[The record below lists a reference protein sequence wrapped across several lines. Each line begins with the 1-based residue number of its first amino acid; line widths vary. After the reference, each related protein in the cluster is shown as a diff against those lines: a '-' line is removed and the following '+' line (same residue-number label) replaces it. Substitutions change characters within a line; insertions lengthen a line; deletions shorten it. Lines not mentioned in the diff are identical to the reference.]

1 MEESTFFFYLALVPV
16 LGITAQLI
24 AWWTKL
30 PSILLLLGFGVL
42 LGVWQNPQDLL
53 DSLADTDESFGTKIL
68 FPAVSLAVATVLFE
82 GGLSLRFRELKE
94 SGGAVIRLVTIGALV
109 SWLLTA
115 LAAWWILR
123 LDLRIAILLG
133 SILVVTGPT
142 VVAPLMRFIRPNKKV
157 GSIVKWEGIVI
168 DPIGAVL
175 AVLVFECLFSSVGH
189 SPGIGMVVQMVLKT
203 ALIGTGL
210 GLVGAFC
217 LVQLIKR
224 YLIPDY
230 LHSVAFLSAG
240 LGLFAVSNGLQEESG
255 LVTVTVL
262 GIALANQNTVSIDHV
277 VEFKENL
284 GVFLI
289 SCLFIVLGSWLDPE
303 KLMAL
308 SWQGILFVIVMVALV
323 RPVSVFF
330 STLGTTTTREERIFL
345 SCLAPRGI
353 VAAAVTSIFAL
364 KIVSLSGET
373 ESWKELAEDAE
384 KLVPITFLVIVG
396 TVAIYGL
403 GAAPLARR
411 IGLADTSRQGILFA
425 GANSWMREIAL
436 ALKAQGIAVVMVD
449 TNYRNVADSNMA
461 GIQSY
466 CASIMSDFVHEEA
479 DLSGIGRMFAM
490 TPNDAINAMAA
501 GEYAHSF
508 GRKNVYQLA
517 NNDTRSGQRQTVG
530 NQKKGRVLFGEGINY
545 RTLSQLFSREFRIKT
560 TSLTEEFGIDE
571 FRATNGD
578 ESLILMSIDSNGTL
592 EIATAE
598 TPLKLEA
605 GLKII
610 AIVPPEEKSEDA
622 PKQKSAE

>member
-1 MEESTFFFYLALVPV
+1 MEESNSFFFYLALVPV

-42 LGVWQNPQDLL
+42 LGTWQNPQDLL
-53 DSLADTDESFGTKIL
+53 DSLANADESFGTKIL

-82 GGLSLRFRELKE
+82 GGLSLRLRELKE
-94 SGGAVIRLVTIGALV
+94 SGGAVFRLVTIGALV

-115 LAAWWILR
+115 LAAWWILG
-123 LDLRIAILLG
+123 LNLRIAILLG

-175 AVLVFECLFSSVGH
+175 AVLVFEALFSNAGH
-189 SPGIGMVVQMVLKT
+189 SPSAMTVIQTLFKTVLV
-203 ALIGTGL
+203 GTGF
-210 GLVGAFC
+210 GLAGAFF

-224 YLIPDY
+224 YMVPDY

-240 LGLFAVSNGLQEESG
+240 LGLFAISNGFQEESG

-262 GIALANQNTVSIDHV
+262 GIALANQRTVSIDHV

-289 SCLFIVLGSWLDPE
+289 SCLFIVLGSWLDP
-303 KLMAL
+303 KALMDL
-308 SWQGILFVIVMVALV
+308 SWQGIVFVLVLVALV
-323 RPVSVFF
+323 RPASVFL
-330 STLGTTTTREERIFL
+330 STLGTATSRQERLFL
-345 SCLAPRGI
+345 SFLAPRGI

-364 KIVSLSGET
+364 KIVSLAGVSE
-373 ESWKELAEDAE
+373 EWDELVGDAE

-411 IGLADTSRQGILFA
+411 IGLADSSRQGILFA
-425 GANSWMREIAL
+425 GATSWIKEIA
-436 ALKAQGIAVVMVD
+436 AAINAQGISVVLVD
-449 TNYRNVADSNMA
+449 TNYRNVAEANMA

-490 TPNDAINAMAA
+490 TPNDAINAMAVS
-501 GEYAHSF
+501 EYSHMF

-530 NQKKGRVLFGEGINY
+530 NQQKGRVLFGEGINH
-545 RTLSQLFSREFRIKT
+545 RTLAQLFSRGFRVKT
-560 TSLTEEFGIDE
+560 TSLTQEFGIDE
-571 FRATNGD
+571 FRATNG
-578 ESLILMSIDSNGTL
+578 EETLILMSIDSSGYL
-592 EIATAE
+592 EIATSE
-598 TPLKLEA
+598 NPLKLDA
-605 GLKII
+605 GYKII
-610 AIVPPEEKSEDA
+610 AIVPPEEKPGA
-622 PKQKSAE
+622 